1 MISENEIGFLVLH
14 IGVGLERHYNIGY
27 QRQPR
32 VLLVCDA
39 GNAMVRMIEAVLQRK
54 YPQIEVTRTLTL
66 REYELADAI
75 GEDFVISTARVSE
88 KSKPVVM
95 IAPFPTD
102 YQLEQIGKLVLVDR
116 TRPWM
121 LEKYFDAAHFRII
134 DKPVD
139 QQTLFRELCEQ
150 LEAEGFVGAEFLDS
164 VIEREAI
171 VSTMLG
177 DGIALPHSLG
187 LLAQAVVYTVLAP
200 QGIQWEMKPPMSS
213 SCSPSA
219 KASTKRQWRFTTSL
233 SLSCVNARWRACAS
247 ARILRRL
254 RLWRWRV

>member
-1 MISENEIGFLVLH
+1 
-14 IGVGLERHYNIGY
+14 
-27 QRQPR
+27 
-32 VLLVCDA
+32 
-39 GNAMVRMIEAVLQRK
+39 
-54 YPQIEVTRTLTL
+54 
-66 REYELADAI
+66 
-75 GEDFVISTARVSE
+75 
-88 KSKPVVM
+88 M

-187 LLAQAVVYTVLAP
+187 LLAQNGGLH
-200 QGIQWEMKPPMSS
+200 
-213 SCSPSA
+213 
-219 KASTKRQWRFTTSL
+219 
-233 SLSCVNARWRACAS
+233 RAGAAGHS
-247 ARILRRL
+247 VGR
-254 RLWRWRV
+254 